1 MAAGIANPLR
11 MGIFSIMN
19 NEKAHDSLRAD
30 TKERGLVSI
39 LQMKNSAS
47 EAMELAHGH
56 NGRVANCLNGMSE
69 SIKDARETS
78 KIFNGVCKGVNVVSD
93 WVNPILVVASGVR
106 VYNADDKQSAL
117 LKEAGAMSCM
127 FAAEG
132 FTKKMLGLNKGT
144 TAQYKNYKF
153 MNDIAEGVKKFCAN
167 TKYLKNISSNR
178 IGGVLKGLAFIVA
191 SCGGFEIGS
200 RIGKAIA
207 DETTAK
213 SYAEKHALAKQP
225 TDKDATKEFV
235 S

>member
-78 KIFNGVCKGVNVVSD
+78 KIFNGVCKG
-93 WVNPILVVASGVR
+93 
-106 VYNADDKQSAL
+106 DK
-117 LKEAGAMSCM
+117 
-127 FAAEG
+127 
-132 FTKKMLGLNKGT
+132 
-144 TAQYKNYKF
+144 
-153 MNDIAEGVKKFCAN
+153 
-167 TKYLKNISSNR
+167 
-178 IGGVLKGLAFIVA
+178 LAFN
-191 SCGGFEIGS
+191 G
-200 RIGKAIA
+200 
-207 DETTAK
+207 K
-213 SYAEKHALAKQP
+213 SYLVNEV
-225 TDKDATKEFV
+225 KDLLECNAIFDISLEV
-235 S
+235 IEDG

>member
-1 MAAGIANPLR
+1 MVAGIANPLR

-56 NGRVANCLNGMSE
+56 NGRVANCLNGMSN
-69 SIKDARETS
+69 SIKEARATS
-78 KIFNGVCKGVNVVSD
+78 RVFDGVCKGVNVVSD
-93 WVNPILVVASGVR
+93 WVNPILIVASGAR

-127 FAAEG
+127 FAAEN
-132 FTKKMLGLNKGT
+132 FTKKMLGLNKGS

-153 MNDIAEGVKKFCAN
+153 LSDIADGVKKFCEN
-167 TKYLKNISSNR
+167 TKYLKNIPSSR

-191 SCGGFEIGS
+191 SCTGFEVGS
-200 RIGKAIA
+200 RIGSAIA
-207 DETTAK
+207 DKTTAK
-213 SYAEKHALAKQP
+213 TYAEKHALAKNP
-225 TDKDATKEFV
+225 TEEDSTKEFV